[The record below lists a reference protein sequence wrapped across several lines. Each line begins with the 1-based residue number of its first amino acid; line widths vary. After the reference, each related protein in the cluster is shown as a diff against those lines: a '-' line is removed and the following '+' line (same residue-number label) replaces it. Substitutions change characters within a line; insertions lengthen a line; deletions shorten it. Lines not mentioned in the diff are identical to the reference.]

1 MPLPA
6 PTRPGHY
13 DECADSTRTYHLTTL
28 VQFYIP
34 TIAPFK
40 KIDRFQSLLISKC
53 FHVGASPQDSPQV
66 LLTCQLFTVWYQI

>member
-40 KIDRFQSLLISKC
+40 KLIDSSPYSFQNAFTLE
-53 FHVGASPQDSPQV
+53 QV
-66 LLTCQLFTVWYQI
+66 LRIRPRFC